1 MSEETNAIQS
11 YTPVG
16 AVVRTDHENY
26 RVTIGETSLLLRRNI
41 DFGRIPKAQRPSLYK
56 SGAERILMAYG
67 VESKFVLEKAVEEFG
82 DADHA
87 TLFFY
92 RFKCE
97 LYKNGQHITDGYGSA
112 NSNEGSCGRAPKAD
126 LANSVIKK
134 AKKRSMVDACLMLA
148 QLSGAFTADLED
160 SAIETSDF
168 AKVAQSVTRPDDK
181 ISAKQ
186 VKRLYTLCTQNS
198 VDSETAA
205 KIIADAG
212 YDSAK
217 SILNRDYDS
226 ICNKIESFSETVVEG
241 EVVNN

>member
-26 RVTIGETSLLLRRNI
+26 RVTIGNTNLLLRRNI

-226 ICNKIESFSETVVEG
+226 ICNNIESFSETVEG
-241 EVVNN
+241 EVVK

>member
-16 AVVRTDHENY
+16 AIVRTDHENY
-26 RVTIGETSLLLRRNI
+26 RVTIGDTNLLLRRNI
-41 DFGRIPKAQRPSLYK
+41 DFGRIPKASRPSLYK

-82 DADHA
+82 NADGA
-87 TLFFY
+87 MPLFFY

-97 LYKNGQHITDGYGSA
+97 LYKGGQHITDGYGSA

-160 SAIETSDF
+160 SALDTADF
-168 AKVAQSVTRPDDK
+168 TEVAKSVVKGDDL

-186 VKRLYTLCTQNS
+186 VKRLYTLCTQNG
-198 VDSETAA
+198 VDAETAA
-205 KIIADAG
+205 RIIADAG
-212 YDSAK
+212 YKSAK
-217 SILNRDYDS
+217 EVRQRSYDE

-241 EVVNN
+241 EIVK

>member
-1 MSEETNAIQS
+1 MSEEIIATGS
-11 YTPVG
+11 YSPIG
-16 AVVRTDHENY
+16 AVVRSDHENY
-26 RVTIGETSLLLRRNI
+26 RVQIGDKNLLLRRNI
-41 DFGRIPKAQRPSLYK
+41 DFGRIPKAAKASLYK

-82 DADHA
+82 IDGGKRPF
-87 TLFFY
+87 FFY
-92 RFKCE
+92 RFRCE

-112 NSNEGSCGRAPKAD
+112 STLESNCGRANPAD
-126 LANSVIKK
+126 LANTKLKI
-134 AKKRSMVDACLMLA
+134 AKKRSEVDACLLLA
-148 QLSGAFTADLED
+148 QLSGSFTADLED
-160 SAIETSDF
+160 SVLETSDF

-212 YDSAK
+212 YKTAK
-217 SILNRDYDS
+217 DILNRDYDS

-241 EVVNN
+241 EVVK

>member
-1 MSEETNAIQS
+1 MSEEINAIQS

-26 RVTIGETSLLLRRNI
+26 RVTIGNTNLLLRRNI

-87 TLFFY
+87 PLFFY

-226 ICNKIESFSETVVEG
+226 ICSKIESFSETVEG
-241 EVVNN
+241 EVINN

>member
-11 YTPVG
+11 YEPVG

-26 RVTIGETSLLLRRNI
+26 RVTIGDKQLLLRRNI
-41 DFGRIPKAQRPSLYK
+41 DFGRIPKAQRPSLFK

-67 VESKFVLEKAVEEFG
+67 VESRYVLEKAIEDFG

-87 TLFFY
+87 PLFFY

-97 LYKNGQHITDGYGSA
+97 LYKNGQHITDGYGS
-112 NSNEGSCGRAPKAD
+112 SNTNEAACGRASKPD
-126 LANSVIKK
+126 LANSCIKK

-160 SAIETSDF
+160 STLDMTDF
-168 AKVAQSVTRPDDK
+168 QEVAKSVTRPDEP

-186 VKRLYTLCTQNS
+186 VKRLYTLCTRNS
-198 VDSETAA
+198 VDSDTAA
-205 KIIADAG
+205 KIISDAG
-212 YDSAK
+212 YKTAK
-217 SILNRDYDS
+217 EIKQKDYDA

-241 EVVNN
+241 EVVDK

>member
-1 MSEETNAIQS
+1 MSEEINAIQS

-26 RVTIGETSLLLRRNI
+26 RVTIGETNLLLRRNI

-82 DADHA
+82 NADGA
-87 TLFFY
+87 MPLFFY

-97 LYKNGQHITDGYGSA
+97 LYKGGQHITDGYGSA

-160 SAIETSDF
+160 STLDTTDF

-217 SILNRDYDS
+217 SILNRDYDE

-241 EVVNN
+241 EVVK

>member
-1 MSEETNAIQS
+1 MSEALTNYEPVAAI
-11 YTPVG
+11 
-16 AVVRTDHENY
+16 VRTDHENY
-26 RVTIGETSLLLRRNI
+26 RVTIGNTNLLLRRNI

-82 DADHA
+82 NADGA
-87 TLFFY
+87 MPLFFY

-97 LYKNGQHITDGYGSA
+97 LYKGGQHITDGYGSA

-160 SAIETSDF
+160 STLETTDF
-168 AKVAQSVTRPDDK
+168 QDVARAVTRPDDL

-186 VKRLYTLCTQNS
+186 VKRLYTLCSRNS

-205 KIIADAG
+205 KIISDAG
-212 YDSAK
+212 YNSAK
-217 SILNRDYDS
+217 EIKQKDYDA
-226 ICNKIESFSETVVEG
+226 ICNKIESFSETVDG
-241 EVVNN
+241 EVINN

>member
-1 MSEETNAIQS
+1 
-11 YTPVG
+11 
-16 AVVRTDHENY
+16 
-26 RVTIGETSLLLRRNI
+26 
-41 DFGRIPKAQRPSLYK
+41 
-56 SGAERILMAYG
+56 
-67 VESKFVLEKAVEEFG
+67 
-82 DADHA
+82 
-87 TLFFY
+87 
-92 RFKCE
+92 
-97 LYKNGQHITDGYGSA
+97 
-112 NSNEGSCGRAPKAD
+112 
-126 LANSVIKK
+126 
-134 AKKRSMVDACLMLA
+134 MVDACLMLA

-160 SAIETSDF
+160 STLDMADF
-168 AKVAQSVTRPDDK
+168 QEVAKAVVRPDDK

-241 EVVNN
+241 EVVK

>member
-1 MSEETNAIQS
+1 MSEEINAIQS

-26 RVTIGETSLLLRRNI
+26 KVTIGDKQLLLRRNI
-41 DFGRIPKAQRPSLYK
+41 DFGKVPKAKVPSLYK

-67 VESKFVLEKAVEEFG
+67 VESRYVLEKAVEEFG
-82 DADHA
+82 DSDHA
-87 TLFFY
+87 PLFFY

-112 NSNEGSCGRAPKAD
+112 NSNESSCGRAAKPD

-134 AKKRSMVDACLMLA
+134 GKKRAMVDACLMLA

-160 SAIETSDF
+160 STLDTTDF
-168 AKVAQSVTRPDDK
+168 QEVARAVTRPDDL

-186 VKRLYTLCTQNS
+186 VKRLYTLCSRNS
-198 VDSETAA
+198 VDSDTAA

-212 YDSAK
+212 YKSAK
-217 SILNRDYDS
+217 EVRQRSYDE

-241 EVVNN
+241 EIIK

>member
-1 MSEETNAIQS
+1 MSEALTNYEPVAAI
-11 YTPVG
+11 
-16 AVVRTDHENY
+16 VRTDHENY
-26 RVTIGETSLLLRRNI
+26 RVKIGETNLLLRRNI

-82 DADHA
+82 NADGA
-87 TLFFY
+87 MPLFFY

-97 LYKNGQHITDGYGSA
+97 LYKGGQHITDGYGSA
-112 NSNEGSCGRAPKAD
+112 NSNETSCGRAVKAD

-134 AKKRSMVDACLMLA
+134 ANKRSMVDACLMLA
-148 QLSGAFTADLED
+148 QLSGSFTADLED
-160 SAIETSDF
+160 STLDMADF
-168 AKVAQSVTRPDDK
+168 QEVAKAVVRPYDK

-198 VDSETAA
+198 VDSDTAA

-217 SILNRDYDS
+217 SILNRDYDE

-241 EVVNN
+241 EVVK

>member
-11 YTPVG
+11 YEPVG
-16 AVVRTDHENY
+16 AIVRTDHENY
-26 RVTIGETSLLLRRNI
+26 RVTIGDKQLLLRRNI
-41 DFGRIPKAQRPSLYK
+41 DFGRIPKAQRPSLFK

-67 VESKFVLEKAVEEFG
+67 VESRYVLEKAIEDFG

-87 TLFFY
+87 PLFFY

-160 SAIETSDF
+160 STLDTTDF
-168 AKVAQSVTRPDDK
+168 QEVAKSVTRPDDV

-186 VKRLYTLCTQNS
+186 VKRLYTLCTRNS
-198 VDSETAA
+198 VDSDTAA
-205 KIIADAG
+205 KIISDAG
-212 YDSAK
+212 YKTAK
-217 SILNRDYDS
+217 EIKQKDYDA
-226 ICNKIESFSETVVEG
+226 ICNKIESYSETVEG
-241 EVVNN
+241 EIVN

>member
-26 RVTIGETSLLLRRNI
+26 RVTIGNTNLLLRRNI

-226 ICNKIESFSETVVEG
+226 ICNKIESFSETVEG

>member
-26 RVTIGETSLLLRRNI
+26 RVTIGNTNLLLRRNI

-82 DADHA
+82 NTDGAMP
-87 TLFFY
+87 LFFY

-97 LYKNGQHITDGYGSA
+97 LYKGGQHITDGYGSA
-112 NSNEGSCGRAPKAD
+112 NSNETSCGRAVKAD

-160 SAIETSDF
+160 STLDITDF
-168 AKVAQSVTRPDDK
+168 QEVARAVTRPDDL

-186 VKRLYTLCTQNS
+186 VKRLYTLCSRNS
-198 VDSETAA
+198 VDSDTAA

-212 YDSAK
+212 YGSAK
-217 SILNRDYDS
+217 EIKQKDYDA
-226 ICNKIESFSETVVEG
+226 ICNKIESFSETVEG
-241 EVVNN
+241 EVIK

>member
-26 RVTIGETSLLLRRNI
+26 RVTIGNTNLLLRRNI

-82 DADHA
+82 NANGA
-87 TLFFY
+87 MPLFFY

-97 LYKNGQHITDGYGSA
+97 LYKGGQHITDGYGSA
-112 NSNEGSCGRAPKAD
+112 NSNESSCGRAVKAD

-134 AKKRSMVDACLMLA
+134 AKKRAMVDACLMLA

-160 SAIETSDF
+160 STLDTTDF
-168 AKVAQSVTRPDDK
+168 QEVARAVTRPDDL

-186 VKRLYTLCTQNS
+186 VKRLYTLCSRNS
-198 VDSETAA
+198 VDSDIAA

-212 YDSAK
+212 YSSAK
-217 SILNRDYDS
+217 EIKQKDYDA
-226 ICNKIESFSETVVEG
+226 ICNKIESFSETVEG

>member
-26 RVTIGETSLLLRRNI
+26 RVTIGNTNLLLRRNI

-226 ICNKIESFSETVVEG
+226 ICNKIESFSETVEG
-241 EVVNN
+241 EVVK

>member
-26 RVTIGETSLLLRRNI
+26 KVTIGDKQLLLRRNI
-41 DFGRIPKAQRPSLYK
+41 DFGKVPKAKVPSLYK

-67 VESKFVLEKAVEEFG
+67 VESRYVLEKAVEEFG
-82 DADHA
+82 DADH
-87 TLFFY
+87 TPLFFY

-112 NSNEGSCGRAPKAD
+112 NSNESSCGRAVKAD
-126 LANSVIKK
+126 LANSVLKK
-134 AKKRSMVDACLMLA
+134 SKKRAMVDACLMLA

-160 SAIETSDF
+160 STLDMADF
-168 AKVAQSVTRPDDK
+168 QEVAKAVVRPDDK

-212 YDSAK
+212 YGSAREIK
-217 SILNRDYDS
+217 QKDYDE

>member
-16 AVVRTDHENY
+16 AIVRTDHENY
-26 RVTIGETSLLLRRNI
+26 RVTIGETNLLLRRNI

-226 ICNKIESFSETVVEG
+226 ICNKIESFSETVEG
-241 EVVNN
+241 KVINN

>member
-26 RVTIGETSLLLRRNI
+26 RVTIGNTNLLLRRNI

-226 ICNKIESFSETVVEG
+226 ICNKIESFSETVER
-241 EVVNN
+241 EVVK

>member
-26 RVTIGETSLLLRRNI
+26 RVTIGNTNLLLRRNI

-82 DADHA
+82 NSDGAMP
-87 TLFFY
+87 LFFY

-97 LYKNGQHITDGYGSA
+97 LYKGGQHITDGYGSA
-112 NSNEGSCGRAPKAD
+112 NSNESSCGRATKAD

-148 QLSGAFTADLED
+148 QLSGAFTSDLED
-160 SAIETSDF
+160 STLDITDF
-168 AKVAQSVTRPDDK
+168 QEVARAVTRPDDL

-186 VKRLYTLCTQNS
+186 VKRLYTLCSRNS
-198 VDSETAA
+198 VDSDTAA

-212 YDSAK
+212 YGSAK
-217 SILNRDYDS
+217 EIKQKDYDA
-226 ICNKIESFSETVVEG
+226 ICNKIESFAETVEG
-241 EVVNN
+241 EVINN

>member
-1 MSEETNAIQS
+1 MSEALTNYEPVAAI
-11 YTPVG
+11 
-16 AVVRTDHENY
+16 VRTDHENY
-26 RVTIGETSLLLRRNI
+26 RVTIGNTNLLLRRNI

-82 DADHA
+82 NADGA
-87 TLFFY
+87 MPLFFY

-97 LYKNGQHITDGYGSA
+97 LYKGGQHITDGYGSA
-112 NSNEGSCGRAPKAD
+112 NSNESACGRAVKAD

-160 SAIETSDF
+160 STLETTDF
-168 AKVAQSVTRPDDK
+168 QDVARAVTRPDDL

-186 VKRLYTLCTQNS
+186 VKRLYTLCSRNS
-198 VDSETAA
+198 VDSDTAA
-205 KIIADAG
+205 KIISDAG
-212 YDSAK
+212 YNSAK
-217 SILNRDYDS
+217 EIKQKDYDE

-241 EVVNN
+241 EVVK

>member
-16 AVVRTDHENY
+16 AIVRTDHENY
-26 RVTIGETSLLLRRNI
+26 RVTIGNTNLLLRRNI

-226 ICNKIESFSETVVEG
+226 ICNKIESFSETVEG
-241 EVVNN
+241 EVVK

>member
-26 RVTIGETSLLLRRNI
+26 RVTIGNTNLLLRRNI

-112 NSNEGSCGRAPKAD
+112 NSNESSCGRAPKAD

-226 ICNKIESFSETVVEG
+226 ICNKIESFSETVEG
-241 EVVNN
+241 EVVK

>member
-1 MSEETNAIQS
+1 MNEAIIRTDGVS
-11 YTPVG
+11 LTPCI
-16 AVVRTDHENY
+16 AKTDHENY
-26 RVTIGETSLLLRRNI
+26 RLSIGSKSILLRRNV
-41 DFGRIPKAQRPSLYK
+41 DFGRYGKANKPTILK
-56 SGAERILMAYG
+56 SGAEKILLEYG
-67 VESKFVLEKAVEEFG
+67 ITTKFFIENAVEHFG
-82 DADHA
+82 EDGSAPF
-87 TLFFY
+87 FFY
-92 RFKCE
+92 RVRGEFWKGDT
-97 LYKNGQHITDGYGSA
+97 LITTTVASA
-112 NSNEGSCGRAPKAD
+112 NSNESACGRASKFD
-126 LANSVIKK
+126 VANQRLKI
-134 AKKRSMVDACLMLA
+134 ARKRALVD
-148 QLSGAFTADLED
+148 GAILIAGIGGLFTADLED
-160 SAIETSDF
+160 STLDTTDF

-241 EVVNN
+241 EVVK

>member
-16 AVVRTDHENY
+16 AIVRTDHENY
-26 RVTIGETSLLLRRNI
+26 RVTIGDTSLLLRRNI
-41 DFGRIPKAQRPSLYK
+41 DFGRVPKARVPSLYK

-67 VESKFVLEKAVEEFG
+67 VESRYVLERAVEEFG
-82 DADHA
+82 DVDHA
-87 TLFFY
+87 PLFFY

-112 NSNEGSCGRAPKAD
+112 NSNEASCGRAAKPD
-126 LANSVIKK
+126 LANSVLKK
-134 AKKRSMVDACLMLA
+134 SKKRAMVDACLMLA

-160 SAIETSDF
+160 SALDMADF
-168 AKVAQSVTRPDDK
+168 QDVAKAVVRPDDK

-212 YDSAK
+212 YKSAK
-217 SILNRDYDS
+217 EILNRDYDS

-241 EVVNN
+241 EIVK